1 MQRLRVGKIDDVKL
15 VNSFDL
21 KGVDYM
27 TLNRTLTLDEC
38 EKLLIYRSVIQRGVN
53 LDVLY
58 PTD

>member
-1 MQRLRVGKIDDVKL
+1 MGKIDDVKL

-21 KGVDYM
+21 KGADYM
-27 TLNRTLTLDEC
+27 TLDRPLTLVEC

-58 PTD
+58 PTE